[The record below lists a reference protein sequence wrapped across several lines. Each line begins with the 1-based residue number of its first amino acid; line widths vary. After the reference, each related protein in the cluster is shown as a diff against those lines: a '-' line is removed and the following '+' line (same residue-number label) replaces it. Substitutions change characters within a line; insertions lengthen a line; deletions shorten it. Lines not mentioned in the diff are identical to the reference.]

1 MVVAISIQKNQNSR
15 LFPKVYTVEP
25 GEYLLVVNLAVVSLP
40 RRWRQLNFRHY
51 RSSSFGGCLSTEK
64 ASFKSSKDFVVILR
78 LAAAIHC
85 SLVAYI
91 YCTQRCRVGV
101 RANDERKTYN
111 RRYPVVPYVV
121 SPPILPLPY
130 LLRLRA
136 CDSQCRSITVSLYYL
151 LAMRNGVGRR
161 RTKSNVPVLRTM
173 SVNRHPTRPTAEA
186 VTAAAAENRQAGV
199 GRPTRFHA
207 AIPTPNPFC

>member
-1 MVVAISIQKNQNSR
+1 MVVAISIQKNQNSQ
-15 LFPKVYTVEP
+15 LFPRVYTVEP

-51 RSSSFGGCLSTEK
+51 RSSSFGGCLNTEK

-130 LLRLRA
+130 LLRQRA
-136 CDSQCRSITVSLYYL
+136 HAIHSADPSLSHCTTFWQCATASAVAVRRATYLY
-151 LAMRNGVGRR
+151 
-161 RTKSNVPVLRTM
+161 
-173 SVNRHPTRPTAEA
+173 SV
-186 VTAAAAENRQAGV
+186 Q
-199 GRPTRFHA
+199 
-207 AIPTPNPFC
+207 